1 MDPDLVECRE
11 LLGESEL
18 TDDEII
24 EIRDRLAAIAAHI
37 LNGLA
42 KEAIDNECGK

>member
-1 MDPDLVECRE
+1 MDPELKECRE

-24 EIRDRLAAIAAHI
+24 EIRNTLAAIAAKI
-37 LNGLA
+37 FANLTQEGA
-42 KEAIDNECGK
+42 GNESK